1 MAVVM
6 RGNIFKRKVKYG
18 NKKVVADGITF
29 DSCKEWLRYT
39 ELQLAL
45 RSGLI
50 DKLEVHPKFELVVNG
65 FKVCNFTADFS
76 YIKVFSSDDGPNKI
90 IVEDVKSKP
99 TMTPVYR
106 IKKKLVKA
114 LFGID
119 VKEIL

>member
-45 RSGLI
+45 KSGLI
-50 DKLEVHPKFELVVNG
+50 DKLEVHPKFKLVVNG
-65 FKVCNFTADFS
+65 MKVCNFVADFS
-76 YIKVFSSDDGPNKI
+76 YLQVSPSDGSNKV

-119 VKEIL
+119 VEEIL